1 MTENDRLVHQHANG
15 WFSTPYATGKSK
27 YWTNANKGALMERL
41 GEYEDTGYSP
51 EELRG
56 ILRKSKVA
64 PGDRVAYAGG
74 VWEVTGFDLNA
85 VCLQS
90 VNDDRHHEV
99 DQLLFMFRDDYRIEE
114 GWKREAVTDP

>member
-1 MTENDRLVHQHANG
+1 MTENDRLVHRHANG
-15 WFSTPYATGKSK
+15 WFSTPHATGKSK

-41 GEYEDTGYSP
+41 GAYEDTGYSP

-74 VWEVTGFDLNA
+74 VWEVTGFDFNA

-90 VNDDRHHEV
+90 VNDDSHHEV

-114 GWKREAVTDP
+114 G